1 LPRALVYTIR
11 SVSAIGLTAIS
22 AAPRPSLRNG
32 IVMSADT
39 SPAAAGGLP
48 PYLVEG
54 YEEFLGGRF
63 RSEQAR
69 FRHLA
74 VKGQKPTTMVI
85 GCCDSRVAPEAI
97 FDAGPGELFVLR
109 NVAALVP
116 PYEPDDHHHGASAAL
131 EYAVMALK
139 VEHIVVLGHGQ
150 CGGVRAYAESVL
162 NPEAPPLSHGDFI
175 GDWIKMLAPAVERLA
190 RTPDLGDPDYVQRL
204 EFESIRQ
211 TLINLRSFPMIQIL
225 EHRGYLHLHGAYFS
239 VMDGKLFALD
249 DKVGGFVPV
258 SPHAHAVALAEARF

>member
-1 LPRALVYTIR
+1 MQAETNP
-11 SVSAIGLTAIS
+11 
-22 AAPRPSLRNG
+22 AP
-32 IVMSADT
+32 V
-39 SPAAAGGLP
+39 GGLP
-48 PYLVEG
+48 SHLIEG
-54 YEEFLGGRF
+54 YEVFLSGRF

-69 FRHLA
+69 FRTLA
-74 VKGQKPTTMVI
+74 IKGQRPTTMVI

-109 NVAALVP
+109 NVAGMAP
-116 PYEPDDHHHGASAAL
+116 PFEPDGHFHSASAAL

-139 VEHIVVLGHGQ
+139 VAHIVVLGHGQ

-162 NPEAPPLSHGDFI
+162 NPDAPPLSHGDFI
-175 GDWIKMLAPAVERLA
+175 GKWIELLAPAVERLGEK
-190 RTPDLGDPDYVQRL
+190 PDLDNPDYVRRL

-211 TLINLRSFPMIQIL
+211 TIANLRSFPMVQVL

-249 DKVGGFVPV
+249 EESGAF
-258 SPHAHAVALAEARF
+258 SPIAPKAHASALQEARF